1 MLIMFLIELEN
12 PKLTLVSYNLIGIYS
27 FYLALYIKS
36 YPITNLLVI
45 SDYYTKE
52 HISDSN
58 FDEFHIF

>member
-1 MLIMFLIELEN
+1 MFLIEPEN

-27 FYLALYIKS
+27 FYLALHIKS

-45 SDYYTKE
+45 SDYHSKE
-52 HISDSN
+52 HISYRN